1 MKVTRKLPVPVD
13 VLEDVF
19 CNKCGKSC
27 KSPMGEMYG
36 LIEATVSGGFE
47 STDLGDGD
55 VHTFSLCEGCVFKL
69 VGKFKYPSLQGN
81 YLFPDEPH
89 VEGFDPRDPSGK
101 VVMVPEPGITSN
113 LSFQDVLDALAKDG
127 SLTIESIDSFNL
139 DSLDEETVELVGDLP
154 PKVKKEDMN

>member
-13 VLEDVF
+13 VIKDVF

-36 LIEATVSGGFE
+36 LIEASVSGGFE
-47 STDLGDGD
+47 STDLCDGD

-89 VEGFDPRDPSGK
+89 VEGFNPREMLKPDH
-101 VVMVPEPGITSN
+101 PEPDFKSDLT
-113 LSFQDVLDALAKDG
+113 FQDVLDALERDG
-127 SLTIESIDSFNL
+127 HLTIDTLGPIDA
-139 DSLDEETVELVGDLP
+139 DDEFVELIGEIP

>member
-89 VEGFDPRDPSGK
+89 VEGFNPNPPFDKQPE
-101 VVMVPEPGITSN
+101 PEPGITSN
-113 LSFQDVLDALAKDG
+113 LTFQDVIDALERDG
-127 SLTIESIDSFNL
+127 SFTIDTLGPIDG
-139 DSLDEETVELVGDLP
+139 DDEMVELIGEIP
-154 PKVKKEDMN
+154 PKIKKEDMN